1 MTTGRIN
8 QVSRLK
14 QTRAGLREI
23 PRPDPSQSSK
33 ETPVSE
39 ETVSKLGAVELPGNK
54 QTFLSV

>member
-33 ETPVSE
+33 ETTVSE
-39 ETVSKLGAVELPGNK
+39 ETVS
-54 QTFLSV
+54 Q